1 MKYRTRNTTRNSF
14 DRIKRVERSSIRSSQ
29 SLNEGLGEGWHMR
42 LEPVHGGPRA
52 DPRNKS
58 RPRIQTRATNREN
71 ERLAKIYGRSL
82 PKPTGHWMVSLV
94 ARSGMWRQNPAALP
108 SPRFYPSINRVRIPR
123 VIRNRRCFVSKV
135 RTSRP
140 DLSLTFCLRFL
151 LNSFFFFGEI
161 SSKRKMEKT
170 DERMLEN
177 GLVCILKIF
186 WGVGFV

>member
-1 MKYRTRNTTRNSF
+1 
-14 DRIKRVERSSIRSSQ
+14 
-29 SLNEGLGEGWHMR
+29 
-42 LEPVHGGPRA
+42 
-52 DPRNKS
+52 
-58 RPRIQTRATNREN
+58 
-71 ERLAKIYGRSL
+71 
-82 PKPTGHWMVSLV
+82 MVSLV
-94 ARSGMWRQNPAALP
+94 ARSGMWRQNPATLP

-151 LNSFFFFGEI
+151 SIILFFFGEI